1 MKTQTKFVT
10 KLLKKTNIKIAYTTE
25 NTIEKFLT
33 RKKDNNSNKYKKSGV
48 YQLTCQTCNKRY
60 IGQTAGS
67 FQKRFHGHLSDFKNG
82 NGKSK
87 FAQHLLDN
95 THSMGPMENVMEIL
109 RTMNKETMLNTLE
122 NFHIYKGT
130 KMDNK
135 INDKET
141 VRQNILFDGV
151 LHGHL
156 ARWHLA

>member
-1 MKTQTKFVT
+1 
-10 KLLKKTNIKIAYTTE
+10 
-25 NTIEKFLT
+25 
-33 RKKDNNSNKYKKSGV
+33 
-48 YQLTCQTCNKRY
+48 
-60 IGQTAGS
+60 
-67 FQKRFHGHLSDFKNG
+67 
-82 NGKSK
+82 
-87 FAQHLLDN
+87 
-95 THSMGPMENVMEIL
+95 MGPMENVMEIL